1 MSALS
6 YFPFG
11 FLFRFIFIHIR
22 TRYCMIP
29 DSILSGGCLLV
40 LEVLEISVAVVV
52 VIDGAFVR
60 KK

>member
-1 MSALS
+1 
-6 YFPFG
+6 
-11 FLFRFIFIHIR
+11 
-22 TRYCMIP
+22 MIP